1 MLDCFRKDLV
11 PSKTIKWIRAILKEN
26 SIIVKE
32 VCFCFGNLFLC
43 TCVVVVFFGGVGVNG
58 KGFSKEA
65 ALASA
70 YAELMERLQTGFL
83 LRSFFLN
90 KENFFVFQEEYP
102 VEQSDFLNDQI
113 KIFSSPLIPKL
124 KQLSKVKNF
133 TNCSDFIDLRTGK
146 KKLLPHR
153 LMNIICKTNGLC
165 AGNSYEEAVVQ
176 GICEILERFVH
187 KKIIL
192 EDLTL
197 PDISKDSFSSIHIM
211 QYLDKI
217 ESIGLHYQIKDC
229 SLNGIYPVIGILVS
243 NIEKDRA
250 VFVVGSDVDINIALS
265 RCVLELFQG
274 LKTKKD
280 ILNKLQ
286 PVNYNFNK
294 ELAWYAAFSFNRS
307 PISPKLFINSYKD
320 YKKRPFLSSCL
331 NNKEALLY
339 LLSNLKKQNKEVF
352 IKDYSYLGF
361 PTYRVY
367 IPKISEVNALHSA
380 DLFLYKNLEI
390 VRNAYFNLS
399 GVSPRELTF
408 FVRAIKKYYQF
419 YHNYS
424 FDFFNTLGL
433 IKAKFNN
440 IKYSFLLLYSLLRL
454 ENYKEVLEL
463 INSDENINVPIRVKK
478 DIIAIF
484 QNNEIKDKERAFIT
498 YFKLKEVFPKCPT
511 CEQCPLVKRCNYI
524 KWYSCLSGLYDRY
537 LGWLLQKDIQ
547 IKDVSIFIEE
557 LRPDMT
563 QCRLIQV
570 EKRAGIV

>member
-11 PSKTIKWIRAILKEN
+11 PSKTIKRIRAILKEN
-26 SIIVKE
+26 SIKVKE
-32 VCFCFGNLFLC
+32 VSFCIGNLF
-43 TCVVVVFFGGVGVNG
+43 FFTRIELIDFPGIGVNG

-250 VFVVGSDVDINIALS
+250 GFVVGSDVDINIALS

-286 PVNYNFNK
+286 PVKTLSHLGRGCSAGVSSACIDVNGDIKICPSASFVIGNLKNESFKRIWNTK
-294 ELAWYAAFSFNRS
+294 KMRDFRSFSWV
-307 PISPKLFINSYKD
+307 P
-320 YKKRPFLSSCL
+320 SSCTVC
-331 NNKEALLY
+331 NFF
-339 LLSNLKKQNKEVF
+339 LKCR
-352 IKDYSYLGF
+352 SGC
-361 PTYRVY
+361 
-367 IPKISEVNALHSA
+367 KI
-380 DLFLYKNLEI
+380 EI
-390 VRNAYFNLS
+390 V
-399 GVSPRELTF
+399 E
-408 FVRAIKKYYQF
+408 
-419 YHNYS
+419 S
-424 FDFFNTLGL
+424 FSKNICD
-433 IKAKFNN
+433 KF
-440 IKYSFLLLYSLLRL
+440 
-454 ENYKEVLEL
+454 
-463 INSDENINVPIRVKK
+463 
-478 DIIAIF
+478 
-484 QNNEIKDKERAFIT
+484 
-498 YFKLKEVFPKCPT
+498 
-511 CEQCPLVKRCNYI
+511 
-524 KWYSCLSGLYDRY
+524 
-537 LGWLLQKDIQ
+537 
-547 IKDVSIFIEE
+547 
-557 LRPDMT
+557 
-563 QCRLIQV
+563 V
-570 EKRAGIV
+570 EKRFSNIWNEMCNKKYIFSGSFIRKDFSHYTIISPHVIRKCNKDVLLFIKSITGDKTCEEILHMVKNKEECKNLLISLKIDMLLKEIK